1 MGAKGASM
9 LSRGQWLAIA
19 GAAVVLFVLADDWKS
34 FIGMIVLASFGVG
47 FLNEY
52 RSLESRVRE
61 IEGYAVTPRK
71 ISEIEERIAGLE
83 HRLNEVIEK

>member
-34 FIGMIVLASFGVG
+34 FIGMIILASFGVG
-47 FLNEY
+47 FLNEF
-52 RSLESRVRE
+52 RSLESRVGK
-61 IEGYAVTPRK
+61 IEGYPRK
-71 ISEIEERIAGLE
+71 IAEIEERIAGIE
-83 HRLNEVIEK
+83 RQLNQAIEK